1 MKKILTIFSFVL
13 LIINFLFAL
22 DVEDDCAVILLD
34 STRTTITDDNKTVQE
49 HYEKIKILNTRGR
62 EVFGDIKRRFNSEE
76 QTFQI
81 IEAHTITPQGEIVKP
96 VQSGI
101 SVVSAPEVGY
111 ATQYTNMQMQ
121 VVSFPALEPGAI
133 IEYKYKISS
142 KESAENPPS
151 EKIIWQENQPVK
163 KKIFDL
169 TFPESKNDEFRFVM
183 KKTDIKPKTTINK
196 GTIAYHWEMRN
207 IKRIKNEADRPSNS
221 EISSLLYYSFNN
233 SWEDVLKG
241 YKEKFYQAAKITESI
256 RERVELIVTE
266 EENKVEQ
273 IVNYIKQNIR
283 NVELYFYNDI
293 SAPNSAEEV
302 LLNKYG
308 TPQDKAVLL
317 VALLKA
323 VDIKSYPVLTASTD
337 IVNIQTELPMM
348 NTFSY
353 ILVAIPFEGS
363 VVYVSPS
370 VQFCQFGWLPY
381 KFQDREAVAIRNE
394 EIQFLHIPISDIVES
409 KSYTNLKASIDA
421 NGKLSGK
428 FKIEGSGY
436 YDQKMREALKF
447 KNRHLQE
454 IYFNDFVNS
463 MRSGAELTNFSFTNP
478 EFLQQNMYVT
488 VEFTIPNYVTVQEE
502 RKKITVPKPTI
513 SSANIHNYSSAS
525 SREYGIKLGPPRS
538 VSYQFQIELPAEFKA
553 TYLPNTKLNFEKI
566 SNFHIDS
573 NHNAGNL
580 QFLMNYKYHNSFVPA
595 EKYEAFKKY
604 QKGYFNQNNW
614 LLLFK

>member
-34 STRTTITDDNKTVQE
+34 STRTTITDDNKTVQD

-62 EVFGDIKRRFNSEE
+62 EVFGDIKRRFNSEK

-81 IEAHTITPQGEIVKP
+81 IKAHTITPRGEIVKP

-133 IEYKYKISS
+133 IEYKYKISY
-142 KESAENPPS
+142 KESAEKPPS
-151 EKIIWQENQPVK
+151 GKIVWKEKYPVK
-163 KKIFDL
+163 RKIYEIA
-169 TFPESKNDEFRFVM
+169 FPESKNDEFRFVM

-196 GTIAYHWEMRN
+196 GTIAYHWEMRD

-241 YKEKFYQAAKITESI
+241 YKEKFYQAAKITEPI

-293 SAPNSAEEV
+293 SAPNPAEEV

-370 VQFCQFGWLPY
+370 DQFCQYGWLPY
-381 KFQDREAVAIRNE
+381 KFQDREAVAVQEDKIE
-394 EIQFLHIPISDIVES
+394 FLHIPISDLEKS
-409 KSYTNLKASIDA
+409 KSHTTLKATVDA
-421 NGKLSGK
+421 NGKLSGE
-428 FKIEGSGY
+428 FRIEGSGY
-436 YDQKMREALKF
+436 YDQKIREALKF

-463 MRSGAELTNFSFTNP
+463 LRSGAELTNFSFTNP
-478 EFLQQNMYVT
+478 EFLQQNMFIT
-488 VEFTIPNYVTVQEE
+488 VEFAIPNYVTVQGE
-502 RKKITVPKPTI
+502 RKKIAVPKPTMP
-513 SSANIHNYSSAS
+513 SANIHNYSSAG

-538 VSYQFQIELPAEFKA
+538 ISYLFQIELPAEFKA

-580 QFLMNYKYHNSFVPA
+580 EFLMNYKYHNSFVPA
-595 EKYEAFKKY
+595 EKYEKFKKY